1 MRNPALLPGLVLGA
15 AAALAACSQTS
26 SRQEPVPGESGGPVT
41 ATTPEL
47 AAADATR
54 RALIERDD
62 SVSPREAEAASQPGD
77 KLKAEPP
84 KAEPRSAPSSTDEVV
99 SDGRASAAAPVS
111 VAPYEKSAKETKRL
125 AEFGVAKPAVTGA
138 IAQGAVANRVLIAPA
153 PPPAPGLVPKDENR
167 ENYAVIDPNPIQRSI
182 EHPVSTFSVD
192 VDTSSYANVRRYLTQ
207 GQLPPQDA
215 VRVEELI
222 NNFDY
227 AYKVPQERGQPFS
240 VTTEIAPTPWNAK
253 THLLHVGIQ
262 GWKPETKPVGTNLV
276 FLVDVSGSMEDPD
289 KLPLVKS
296 ALKMLLGELTSKD
309 RISLVVYAGASGVV
323 LEPTPGNERAKIS
336 AALDRLSAGG
346 STNGGEGIQ
355 LAYAMA
361 RKGWIEGGVNRVL
374 LATDGDFNVGVTR
387 FESLLDIVKNERK
400 SGIALTTLGF
410 GQGNYN
416 DHLMEQLADVGD
428 GNNAYI
434 DSVQE
439 AHKVLVRQRDATLTT
454 IARDVKIQIEFN
466 PAQVAE
472 YRLIGYEN
480 RMLAREDFN
489 NDAVDAGDIGAGH
502 TVTALYEIALTG
514 SGGESVQP
522 LRYAPSHKIENR
534 GGELAHL
541 RLRYKRPDDGTNATS
556 RLIERPLLKSEIKTD
571 VAQASDALRLSA
583 SVAAFGQLLSGGVHM
598 KGFDYTSI
606 ERLARNVGDDPYGD
620 RAGFRQLVKLAGT
633 LSGQAKGEGAQIG
646 G

>member
-15 AAALAACSQTS
+15 ATALAACSQTS
-26 SRQEPVPGESGGPVT
+26 SRQEPATGEAGGPVT

-62 SVSPREAEAASQPGD
+62 SASPRESEAASRPKG
-77 KLKAEPP
+77 KLAAEPP
-84 KAEPRSAPSSTDEVV
+84 KAELQSAQSSADAV
-99 SDGRASAAAPVS
+99 SDGRAAAAAPIS

-125 AEFGVAKPAVTGA
+125 AEFGAAKPAVTGA
-138 IAQGAVANRVLIAPA
+138 IAQGGVANRVLIAPA
-153 PPPAPGLVPKDENR
+153 PPPAPGLLPKDENR
-167 ENYAVIDPNPIQRSI
+167 ENYAVIDPNPIQRAI

-192 VDTSSYANVRRYLTQ
+192 VDTASYANVRRYLTQ

-262 GWKPETKPVGTNLV
+262 GWKPEIKPVGTNLV

-296 ALKMLLGELTSKD
+296 ALKMLLGELTAKD

-323 LEPTPGNERAKIS
+323 LEPTPGNERATIS

-387 FESLLDIVKNERK
+387 FESLLDLVKNERK

-522 LRYAPSHKIENR
+522 LRYAPSDKIENR

-541 RLRYKRPDDGTNATS
+541 RLRYKRPEDGSNATS
-556 RLIERPLLKSEIKTD
+556 RLIERPLLKSDVKTD
-571 VAQASDALRLSA
+571 VAQASEALRLSA

-598 KGFDYTSI
+598 RGFDYTSI